1 MIFYVAVAT
10 HAHVDESPKTGT
22 LHDVC
27 GVEEYWKAAT
37 ASEPSDTIIVEND
50 TIYDR
55 KVSRGC
61 CK

>member
-1 MIFYVAVAT
+1 MIFYVAVAVAA
-10 HAHVDESPKTGT
+10 HARVNEPLKTGTIGT

-50 TIYDR
+50 TQ
-55 KVSRGC
+55 
-61 CK
+61 